1 MSSTTRITLALLIV
15 GALTCLMGYGTLIA
29 LSNRGVIS
37 LAFLYTATPGAI
49 IPQTTPTTDAGGF
62 PPTLPPETG
71 IVQATLPPV
80 ATQPVTQ
87 PSADPLADIGNQ
99 YLGAVQRGDYAAA
112 FGLLD
117 AQTAVIVQT
126 PENLRALMGGLNFNE
141 LQRWTFT
148 QQQNLGTSATVIGVV
163 TTRDGQQSDIVLN
176 LTFDGVAWHIQW
188 FNNRL

>member
-15 GALTCLMGYGTLIA
+15 GALTCLMGYGILIA

-37 LAFLYTATPGAI
+37 LSFLYTATPGAI
-49 IPQTTPTTDAGGF
+49 IPQTTPTTDTGGF

-80 ATQPVTQ
+80 ATQPITQ

-99 YLGAVQRGDYAAA
+99 YLGAVQRGDYVAA

-117 AQTAVIVQT
+117 PQTAVIVQT

-148 QQQNLGTSATVIGVV
+148 QQQNLGTTATVIGIV

-176 LTFDGVAWHIQW
+176 LTFDGLTWRVQW